1 MISEDLKGPTF
12 WYCSLLFEGE
22 HVLWFWSTVNKNRL
36 ASEYERL
43 WDCFN
48 CSLHHLFPILCLACF
63 SNASKSNGSDVEGK
77 GLNSSS
83 ISAFPSEN
91 KSKLNYQSN
100 PSAFNFKLV
109 YTSFPSCIWYSLT
122 VFFYPISFLVLS
134 YISLAIVW
142 MRVCVI

>member
-1 MISEDLKGPTF
+1 LKLKAEF
-12 WYCSLLFEGE
+12 
-22 HVLWFWSTVNKNRL
+22 LWFWSTVNKNRL

-109 YTSFPSCIWYSLT
+109 YTSFPSCIDSYEVNRYCEFSTYFLYMHFVECFCN
-122 VFFYPISFLVLS
+122 VFFPHFKSFYTFILIRFL
-134 YISLAIVW
+134 LT
-142 MRVCVI
+142 